1 MTALKATE
9 IEAHSLSDAGK
20 VREDNQDAVWLCN
33 PDDQYTAA
41 FGHLYAI
48 ADGMG
53 GLAHGGIASTLALS
67 TFYETFYDAAD
78 AAVPQKLKIGIQNA
92 NLSVYQAAQRM
103 STGRM
108 GTTLTAANLVG
119 RTLHIAHVG
128 DSRVYL
134 IRENTARCLTNDHT
148 RVGELVRM
156 HLLSPDKV
164 RTHNQRSVL
173 NKCLGLNLFIQPD
186 IFEVQV
192 QAGDKFIFCTD
203 GIWSVIDDEE
213 FGQMASETHDPA
225 LLSKKILDLAL
236 ERESDDN
243 VSVITLSLRHL
254 AHQTDH
260 STAKSSTMLSRFIRQ
275 ISGRRNH
282 ES

>member
-134 IRENTARCLTNDHT
+134 IRENTARC
-148 RVGELVRM
+148 
-156 HLLSPDKV
+156 
-164 RTHNQRSVL
+164 
-173 NKCLGLNLFIQPD
+173 
-186 IFEVQV
+186 
-192 QAGDKFIFCTD
+192 
-203 GIWSVIDDEE
+203 
-213 FGQMASETHDPA
+213 
-225 LLSKKILDLAL
+225 
-236 ERESDDN
+236 
-243 VSVITLSLRHL
+243 
-254 AHQTDH
+254 
-260 STAKSSTMLSRFIRQ
+260 
-275 ISGRRNH
+275 
-282 ES
+282 

>member
-9 IEAHSLSDAGK
+9 IEVHSLSDAGT

-33 PDDQYTAA
+33 PNDEYTAS

-53 GLAHGGIASTLALS
+53 GLAHGGVASSLALS

-78 AAVPQKLKIGIQNA
+78 AAVPQKLKIGFQNA

-103 STGRM
+103 SAGRM

-119 RTLHIAHVG
+119 HTLHIAHVG

-134 IRENTARCLTNDHT
+134 IRGNTTRCLTNDHT

-156 HLLSPDKV
+156 RLLSPDKV

-173 NKCLGLNLFIQPD
+173 NKCLGLNLFVQPD
-186 IFEVQV
+186 IFDVQV
-192 QAGDKFIFCTD
+192 QAGDKIIFCTD
-203 GIWSVIDDEE
+203 GVWSVIQDEE
-213 FGQMASETHDPA
+213 FGRMAAETSDPN

-236 ERESDDN
+236 ERETDDN
-243 VSVITLSLRHL
+243 VSVITVSIRHL
-254 AHQTDH
+254 AHQTN
-260 STAKSSTMLSRFIRQ
+260 AKEGSGTIFSRFIRQ
-275 ISGRRNH
+275 LSGGRNH
-282 ES
+282 GS